1 LENGLAELG
10 TKNRADMALA
20 GYFKDSGVSIETA
33 NQWITGWA
41 ASIPDSLTHVED
53 SRERQTQSQAV
64 LRAVYSSPQ
73 YSFSCGSML
82 SCGLDKALCE
92 GCKVAEVKAKEV
104 SLHDFALAENMNMP
118 VVIEADAIGKDH
130 KELLVPSKIVGH
142 CIPNPDS
149 KACTRCGMLQYLN
162 VEHAR
167 NERTLIFDAKNIKT
181 LELIDMSAEGL
192 MHRVKRI
199 FGVES
204 RCTDFRY
211 EVEWSNAQIIYLA
224 SRVKADFKVEESM
237 TKVRAILLQH
247 GLQLNRGY
255 NFHGRVYSHPRS
267 LVATFIV
274 DKAEQ
279 LASSLETFDLPRDE
293 LDKLSIFQ
301 PNSDQTVMDKIN
313 DIHRCMISDFIFI
326 FGRDDLILAVDA
338 VYHSA
343 RWIPFQKRII
353 KGWMDILIIGDTG
366 QGKTETVKQ
375 LMGYYNLGTY
385 AAGETASRT
394 GLLYNV
400 QVVKGEDAWVS
411 FGLLCR
417 ANGLLVA
424 IDEAHAIMPADFR
437 EFTLVRSSGIVD
449 VKRYAFG
456 TAKAETRLIC
466 ISNPRTGIPMGSYG
480 YPVMSIPDVPA
491 FHGLEDI
498 RRFDYAVGLMAGDVD
513 DKTINTDVRALEKI
527 GNPYNAELCR
537 NLILWVWTR
546 RPEDIVIDYDTEK
559 YVLEVARELASEYV
573 PGIPLVES
581 ADIRLKIV
589 RIATALAGRTYST
602 DDGKH
607 LIVTKEHVASAVHFL
622 ERLYKSPALD
632 YWGYS
637 ADYAKAVIPDEV
649 FDRMLLDFK
658 TSWPG
663 LWENMARWML
673 QTNVFTKSHIKT
685 SLKLGDNDV
694 NELLSYLLNTNML
707 EITSR
712 GQNRKTPTGRDFFH
726 TLLHPEKK
734 KAKSVIEEEDE
745 L

>member
-1 LENGLAELG
+1 
-10 TKNRADMALA
+10 MALS
-20 GYFKDSGVSIETA
+20 GYFKDSGVSIDTA
-33 NQWITGWA
+33 NKWISDWA

-53 SRERQTQSQAV
+53 SPARQTQSQAV
-64 LRAVYSSPQ
+64 LRAAYSNPH

-82 SCGLDKALCE
+82 SCELDKSLCE
-92 GCKVAEVKAKEV
+92 GCKIKEVKAREV
-104 SLHDFALAENMNMP
+104 ALHDFALAENMNIP

-130 KELLVPSKIVGH
+130 KELLVPSSIVGH
-142 CIPNPDS
+142 CIPNPEA
-149 KACTRCGMLQYLN
+149 KACTRCAMLQFLN

-167 NERTLIFDAKNIKT
+167 NEKTMIFDAKNIKT

-199 FGVES
+199 YGVES
-204 RCTDFRY
+204 RCTEFRY

-224 SRVKADFKVEESM
+224 SRVKTDFKVEESM
-237 TKVRAILLQH
+237 TRVRAVLLEH

-255 NFHGRVYSHPRS
+255 NFYGRVYSHPRS

-293 LDKLSIFQ
+293 LDALSIFQ
-301 PNSDQTVMDKIN
+301 PEQGESVMDKIN
-313 DIHRCMISDFIFI
+313 DIHRSFISDFIFI
-326 FGRDDLILAVDA
+326 FGREDLILAVDA

-343 RWIPFQKRII
+343 RWIPFQKRTI
-353 KGWMDILIIGDTG
+353 KGWLDMLIIGDTG

-400 QVVKGEDAWVS
+400 QMVKGEDAWVS

-424 IDEAHAIMPADFR
+424 IDEAHAITPADFR

-456 TAKAETRLIC
+456 TARAETRLIC
-466 ISNPRTGIPMGSYG
+466 ISNPRTGMPMGSFG
-480 YPVMSIPDVPA
+480 YPVMAIPDVPA

-498 RRFDYAVGLMAGDVD
+498 RRFDYAVGLMAGDVKD
-513 DKTINTDVRALEKI
+513 DVINTDVRALEDI
-527 GNPYNAELCR
+527 GNPYDAELCR

-546 RPEDIVIDYDTEK
+546 RPEDIIISYSTEK
-559 YVLEVARELASEYV
+559 YILEVARQLASEYV
-573 PGIPLVES
+573 PNIPLIES

-589 RIATALAGRTYST
+589 RVATALAGRTFST
-602 DDGKH
+602 EDKKR
-607 LIVTKEHVASAVHFL
+607 LIIKNEHVTAAVQFL
-622 ERLYKSPALD
+622 ERLYKSHALD

-637 ADYAKAVIPDEV
+637 ADYAKAVISDEV
-649 FDRMLLDFK
+649 FERMVLEFK
-658 TSWPG
+658 INWPG
-663 LWENMARWML
+663 VWSNISQWML
-673 QTNVFTKSHIKT
+673 QTNLFTKSHMRT
-685 SLKLGDNDV
+685 SLKLNESES
-694 NELLSYLLNTNML
+694 NELLSFFLNANMI

-712 GQNRKTPTGRDFFH
+712 GQNKKTPTGRDFFY
-726 TLLHPEKK
+726 TLLHPDKSTERQQ
-734 KAKSVIEEEDE
+734 SVIEQEDE